1 MVDKECRFK
10 RHELRKLA
18 NQKHRDPLNAIIRE
32 EYHVVLKQYKTLL
45 NNTKSEY
52 YNNKD
57 FWTRKY
63 HAQFW

>member
-57 FWTRKY
+57 F
-63 HAQFW
+63 